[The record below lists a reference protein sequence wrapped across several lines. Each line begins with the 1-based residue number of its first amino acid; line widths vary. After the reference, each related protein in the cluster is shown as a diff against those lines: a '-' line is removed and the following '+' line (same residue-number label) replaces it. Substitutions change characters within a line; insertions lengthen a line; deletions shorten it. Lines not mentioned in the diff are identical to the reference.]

1 MQLIDQVILVD
12 EQDNALGSMEK
23 MEAHRTACL
32 HRAFSVFLFDKQER
46 MLLQKRAEGK
56 YHSPNLWTNTCCSH
70 PKPGETVVAA
80 AKRRLQEEIGISTT
94 VNKAFDFIYKASL
107 DQGMTEYEFDHV
119 MVGLFEG
126 PVFPNQLEVADYL
139 YVSLDEIAN
148 DLKVKPDEYTVWFQI
163 AFPKLK
169 EWLQTQKMQIN

>member
-1 MQLIDQVILVD
+1 M
-12 EQDNALGSMEK
+12 
-23 MEAHRTACL
+23 
-32 HRAFSVFLFDKQER
+32 
-46 MLLQKRAEGK
+46 
-56 YHSPNLWTNTCCSH
+56 
-70 PKPGETVVAA
+70 
-80 AKRRLQEEIGISTT
+80 GISTT